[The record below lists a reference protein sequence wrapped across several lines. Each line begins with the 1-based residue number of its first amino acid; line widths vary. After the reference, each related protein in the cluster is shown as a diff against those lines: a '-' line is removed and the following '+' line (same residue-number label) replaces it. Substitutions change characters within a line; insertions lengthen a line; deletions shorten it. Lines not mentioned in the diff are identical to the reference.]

1 MITKSKIYSIFS
13 KLTDLLSSIMI
24 Y

>member
-13 KLTDLLSSIMI
+13 KLTDLLSSIII